1 MPDDML
7 AYLEKIIQD
16 RKANPQEG
24 SYTTHLF
31 GQGVNKIAQKVGEE
45 TSEVIVAA
53 LGQGRD
59 EQIGEFADLFY
70 HALVLMT
77 QLRITLNDVNTELER
92 RHKS

>member
-1 MPDDML
+1 MR
-7 AYLEKIIQD
+7 IQSLFELIED
-16 RKANPQEG
+16 RKKHPIEK
-24 SYTTHLF
+24 SYTSSLF
-31 GQGVNKIAQKVGEE
+31 AEGLSKIAQKVGEE